1 MIVLKD
7 IYLFLEEALG
17 IDPKTI
23 KPGSDLFEDFG
34 VFGDDLFELIEVF
47 SENYSVN
54 VDDFLWYF
62 HSPEEASS
70 LFRMIFLPPNK
81 RVSRIPIT
89 PDMLVQYANQK
100 CWGLEYPAHEIPN
113 RRWDILLSQLLL
125 ITLLIALLIA
135 LVVVGVFWL
144 G

>member
-17 IDPKTI
+17 IDVKVL
-23 KPGSDLFEDFG
+23 KPDSDLFEDFG

-62 HSPEEASS
+62 HSSEEASS
-70 LFRMIFLPPNK
+70 LFGMIFLPPNK

-100 CWGLEYPAHEIPN
+100 CWGVEYPTHEIPN
-113 RRWDILLSQLLL
+113 RRWDILLSQLLF
-125 ITLLIALLIA
+125 IVLLIA
-135 LVVVGVFWL
+135 LVTVGVFLL

>member
-7 IYLFLEEALG
+7 IYLFLEQELG
-17 IDPKTI
+17 INAKAL
-23 KPGSDLFEDFG
+23 KPDSDLFEDFG
-34 VFGDDLFELIEVF
+34 VFGDDLFELVEVF
-47 SENYSVN
+47 AENYSVK

-70 LFRMIFLPPNK
+70 LFGIIFPPPNK

-89 PDMLVQYANQK
+89 PDMLVQYANK
-100 CWGLEYPAHEIPN
+100 KYWGLKYPTHEIPN

-125 ITLLIALLIA
+125 ITLLIALVA
-135 LVVVGVFWL
+135 VGVFWL

>member
-17 IDPKTI
+17 IDAKVL
-23 KPGSDLFEDFG
+23 KPDSDLFEDFG

-70 LFRMIFLPPNK
+70 LFGMIFLPPNK

-100 CWGLEYPAHEIPN
+100 CWGVEYPTHEIPN
-113 RRWDILLSQLLL
+113 RRWDILLSQLLF
-125 ITLLIALLIA
+125 IVLLIA
-135 LVVVGVFWL
+135 LVTVGVFLL